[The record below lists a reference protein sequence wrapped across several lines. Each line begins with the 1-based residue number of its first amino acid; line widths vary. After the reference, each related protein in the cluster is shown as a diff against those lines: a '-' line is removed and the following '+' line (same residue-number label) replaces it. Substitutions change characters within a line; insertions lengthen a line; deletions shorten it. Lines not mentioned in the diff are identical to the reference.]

1 MKNVIKLGLLSAIVA
16 TLFSACSSEP
26 KSVQYY
32 EDPKNAKELEAK
44 IKECDKNANSAK
56 TNTECVKNQVD
67 LANASY
73 ENQRNIKKDLAMQE
87 YSKSL
92 QKPRES
98 AMEFFKNQNA
108 NDK

>member
-1 MKNVIKLGLLSAIVA
+1 MRNVIKLGLLSAIVA
-16 TLFSACSSEP
+16 ILFSACSEP

-44 IKECDKNANSAK
+44 IKECDKNANSAE
-56 TNTECVKNQVD
+56 NDTEC
-67 LANASY
+67 ANAY
-73 ENQRNIKKDLAMQE
+73 KAR

>member
-1 MKNVIKLGLLSAIVA
+1 MKNVTKLGLLSAIVA
-16 TLFSACSSEP
+16 ILFSACSEP

-32 EDPKNAKELEAK
+32 EDPKNVKELEAK
-44 IKECDKNANSAK
+44 IKECDKNANSAE
-56 TNTECVKNQVD
+56 NDTEC
-67 LANASY
+67 ANAY
-73 ENQRNIKKDLAMQE
+73 KAQ

-92 QKPRES
+92 QKPLSS

>member
-1 MKNVIKLGLLSAIVA
+1 MKNITKLGLLSAIVA
-16 TLFSACSSEP
+16 ILFSACSEP

-44 IKECDKNANSAK
+44 IKECDKNANSAE
-56 TNTECVKNQVD
+56 TDTEC
-67 LANASY
+67 ANAY
-73 ENQRNIKKDLAMQE
+73 KAR

-98 AMEFFKNQNA
+98 AMEFFKNQNT

>member
-1 MKNVIKLGLLSAIVA
+1 MKNVTKLGLLSAIVA

-56 TNTECVKNQVD
+56 TDTEC
-67 LANASY
+67 ANAY
-73 ENQRNIKKDLAMQE
+73 KAQ

-92 QKPRES
+92 QNFQNEKFTDE
-98 AMEFFKNQNA
+98 EIKKYFKHRDN
-108 NDK
+108 K

>member
-1 MKNVIKLGLLSAIVA
+1 MKNVTKLGLLSAVVA

-56 TNTECVKNQVD
+56 TNTEC
-67 LANASY
+67 ANAY
-73 ENQRNIKKDLAMQE
+73 KAR
-87 YSKSL
+87 YSKSFNYKP
-92 QKPRES
+92 QKSTKEL
-98 AMEFFKNQNA
+98 MEEARKQFKEQN
-108 NDK
+108 K

>member
-1 MKNVIKLGLLSAIVA
+1 MKNVIKLGLLSAVVA

-56 TNTECVKNQVD
+56 TNTEC
-67 LANASY
+67 ANAY
-73 ENQRNIKKDLAMQE
+73 KAQ

-92 QKPRES
+92 QNFQNEKFTDE
-98 AMEFFKNQNA
+98 EIKKYFKHRDN
-108 NDK
+108 K

>member
-16 TLFSACSSEP
+16 ILFSACSEP

-44 IKECDKNANSAK
+44 IKECDKNANSAE
-56 TNTECVKNQVD
+56 NDTEC
-67 LANASY
+67 ANAY
-73 ENQRNIKKDLAMQE
+73 KAR

-92 QKPRES
+92 QNFQNEKFTDE
-98 AMEFFKNQNA
+98 EIKKYFKHRDN
-108 NDK
+108 K

>member
-56 TNTECVKNQVD
+56 TNTEC
-67 LANASY
+67 ANAY
-73 ENQRNIKKDLAMQE
+73 KAR

-92 QKPRES
+92 QNFQNTKITDE
-98 AMEFFKNQNA
+98 EIKKHFKHRDN
-108 NDK
+108 K

>member
-44 IKECDKNANSAK
+44 IQECDKNANSAK
-56 TNTECVKNQVD
+56 TDTEC
-67 LANASY
+67 ANAY
-73 ENQRNIKKDLAMQE
+73 KAR

-92 QKPRES
+92 QNFQNEKLTDE
-98 AMEFFKNQNA
+98 EIKKYFKHRDN
-108 NDK
+108 K

>member
-1 MKNVIKLGLLSAIVA
+1 MKNVIKLGLLSAVVA

-56 TNTECVKNQVD
+56 TNTEC
-67 LANASY
+67 ANAY
-73 ENQRNIKKDLAMQE
+73 KAR

>member
-1 MKNVIKLGLLSAIVA
+1 MKNVTKLGLLSAIVA

-56 TNTECVKNQVD
+56 TDTEC
-67 LANASY
+67 ANAY
-73 ENQRNIKKDLAMQE
+73 KAQ

-92 QKPRES
+92 QNFQNTKITDE
-98 AMEFFKNQNA
+98 EIKKHFKHRDN
-108 NDK
+108 K

>member
-1 MKNVIKLGLLSAIVA
+1 
-16 TLFSACSSEP
+16 
-26 KSVQYY
+26 
-32 EDPKNAKELEAK
+32 KELEAK

-56 TNTECVKNQVD
+56 TDTEC
-67 LANASY
+67 ANAY
-73 ENQRNIKKDLAMQE
+73 KAR

-98 AMEFFKNQNA
+98 AMEFFKNQNT

>member
-1 MKNVIKLGLLSAIVA
+1 MKNVTKLGLLSAIVA
-16 TLFSACSSEP
+16 ILFSACSEP

-32 EDPKNAKELEAK
+32 EDPKNVKELEAK
-44 IKECDKNANSAK
+44 IKECDKNANSAE
-56 TNTECVKNQVD
+56 NDTEC
-67 LANASY
+67 ANAY
-73 ENQRNIKKDLAMQE
+73 KAR

-98 AMEFFKNQNA
+98 AMEFFKNQNT